1 MPFPV
6 VLIPVAISAVRSLIR
21 YRVRVDQI
29 LAVKKTSDAL
39 PFTLPPL
46 PKVNFQHTSAM
57 AEYFKSE
64 QGQLLLDA
72 ANMSGAFADFESGRP
87 RRTMKKTTD
96 LLKLYY
102 RTTGGRPKSPASRTG
117 SGLNPNAEK
126 ALAYYM
132 VDSYRL
138 STNSATT
145 RILLATADILMEFAG
160 DNAAVFI
167 SNPKTASIAT
177 TLLREFAARHDFN
190 EQSLDSVFKK
200 LLGSAVIAALDNK
213 ESLPDHPALLVLY
226 SALGDVR
233 QKMGKDGDDFIAKI
247 ISAEGFQT
255 VVSSYLTTTA
265 RDPAFLE
272 MLANL
277 SGTKKLDEPKRKL
290 VREVFGATLI
300 TLGKDFQDVLEDP
313 AKLTGVLE
321 AAITTA
327 AANANGI
334 IRVLGD
340 EKPLLSVVLDAVA
353 GRVAS
358 RKDLFDSIG
367 SGELLGAMY
376 KASLEAIAV
385 NPKTIVTQLDVNKTV
400 EKIVA
405 GLAEELSRNSLKTT
419 LEGLK
424 NEKGLPL
431 VSQLVSRG
439 IQVLGDNPQ
448 VLVENNAFGNAIL
461 GSVLEAGADLIR
473 DGLEV
478 EDLLKVAQAGIK
490 SAASNLEFAKMDDQL
505 RTLLLTVG
513 KSVSTG
519 DVKAKLATT
528 EHRRDA
534 LLLLLQAVASNPKVW
549 GEFSRLDK
557 AQPLV
562 TGILDGL
569 TKDPTNLLSGPVMV
583 EAFRQSLR
591 AISRRGTLFLQQEN
605 VSKEVEAVL
614 AKTLE
619 AADLEIGRSMT
630 SEDIPEFLS
639 RVLFTFLKDSLTLA
653 TATGR
658 EKFEEARAR
667 AIVELERRL

>member
-6 VLIPVAISAVRSLIR
+6 ILIPVAISAVRSLIR

-39 PFTLPPL
+39 PFTLPSL
-46 PKVNFQHTSAM
+46 PKVNFEHTSAM
-57 AEYFKSE
+57 TEYFKSE

-72 ANMSGAFADFESGRP
+72 ANMSGTFADFESGRP

-102 RTTGGRPKSPASRTG
+102 RTTDGRLKSPASRTG
-117 SGLNPNAEK
+117 LDFNPNAEK

-145 RILLATADILMEFAG
+145 RILLATADNLMEFAG

-167 SNPKTASIAT
+167 SNPKTGSIVT

-233 QKMGKDGDDFIAKI
+233 QKMGKEGDNFIAKI
-247 ISAEGFQT
+247 ISAEGFQS

-265 RDPAFLE
+265 TDPAFLE

-313 AKLTGVLE
+313 TKLTGVLE

-340 EKPLLSVVLDAVA
+340 EKPLLSVVLETVA
-353 GRVAS
+353 SRVAS
-358 RKDLFDSIG
+358 RKNLFDSIG

-376 KASLEAIAV
+376 KASLEAIV
-385 NPKTIVTQLDVNKTV
+385 ENTKTIVTQLDVNQTV
-400 EKIVA
+400 EMIVA
-405 GLAEELSRNSLKTT
+405 GLAEELSRDSLKTT
-419 LEGLK
+419 LEALK

-439 IQVLGDNPQ
+439 IQVLGENPQ
-448 VLVENNAFGNAIL
+448 VLVANNAFCNAVM

-473 DGLEV
+473 DGLQV
-478 EDLLKVAQAGIK
+478 EDLLNVARVGIK

-505 RTLLLTVG
+505 RTLLPTVG
-513 KSVSTG
+513 KWISIG

-528 EHRRDA
+528 ENRRDA

-549 GEFSRLDK
+549 GNFSQRKL
-557 AQPLV
+557 AQSIV

-569 TKDPTNLLSGPVMV
+569 TKDPTNLLTGPVMV
-583 EAFRQSLR
+583 EAFKQSLR
-591 AISRRGTLFLQQEN
+591 AISRRGTLFLQHEN

-614 AKTLE
+614 AKILE

-639 RVLFTFLKDSLTLA
+639 RILFTFLKDSLTLA
-653 TATGR
+653 TAAGR

>member
-6 VLIPVAISAVRSLIR
+6 VFIPVAISAVRSLIR

-46 PKVNFQHTSAM
+46 PKVDFEHTSVM
-57 AEYFKSE
+57 AKYFKSE
-64 QGQLLLDA
+64 QGQLLLDT

-102 RTTGGRPKSPASRTG
+102 RTTGGRPKSPASRTDL
-117 SGLNPNAEK
+117 GLNPNAEK

-138 STNSATT
+138 STHSATT
-145 RILLATADILMEFAG
+145 GILLATADILMEFAG

-167 SNPKTASIAT
+167 SNPKTASIVT

-247 ISAEGFQT
+247 ISAGGFQT
-255 VVSSYLTTTA
+255 VVSSYLATTA

-277 SGTKKLDEPKRKL
+277 SGTKQLDEPKRKL

-300 TLGKDFQDVLEDP
+300 TLGKDFQNILEDP
-313 AKLTGVLE
+313 VKLTGVLE

-327 AANANGI
+327 AANANGV

-358 RKDLFDSIG
+358 RKDLFDSMG

-400 EKIVA
+400 EMIVA
-405 GLAEELSRNSLKTT
+405 GVAEELSRNSLKTT

-448 VLVENNAFGNAIL
+448 VLVGNNAFGNAIL

-478 EDLLKVAQAGIK
+478 DDLMMVAQVGIK
-490 SAASNLEFAKMDDQL
+490 SAASNLEFAKMDDPL

-528 EHRRDA
+528 ENRRDA

-549 GEFSRLDK
+549 GEFSQRDM

-569 TKDPTNLLSGPVMV
+569 TKDPTNLLTGPLMV

-591 AISRRGTLFLQQEN
+591 GISRRGTLFLQQEN
-605 VSKEVEAVL
+605 VSREVEAVL

-619 AADLEIGRSMT
+619 AADQEIGRSMT

-639 RVLFTFLKDSLTLA
+639 RVLFTFLKDSLTLT

>member
-6 VLIPVAISAVRSLIR
+6 ILIPVAISAVRSLIR

-39 PFTLPPL
+39 PFTLPSL
-46 PKVNFQHTSAM
+46 PKVNFEHTSAM
-57 AEYFKSE
+57 TEYFKSE

-72 ANMSGAFADFESGRP
+72 ANMSGTFADFESGRP

-102 RTTGGRPKSPASRTG
+102 RTTDGRLKSPASRTG
-117 SGLNPNAEK
+117 LDFNPNAEK

-145 RILLATADILMEFAG
+145 RILLATADNLMEFAG

-167 SNPKTASIAT
+167 SNPKTASIVT

-233 QKMGKDGDDFIAKI
+233 QKMGKEGDNFIAKI
-247 ISAEGFQT
+247 ISAEGFQS

-265 RDPAFLE
+265 TDPAFLE

-313 AKLTGVLE
+313 TKLTGVLE

-340 EKPLLSVVLDAVA
+340 EKPLLSVVLEAVA
-353 GRVAS
+353 SRVAS
-358 RKDLFDSIG
+358 RKNLFDSIG

-376 KASLEAIAV
+376 KASLEAIV
-385 NPKTIVTQLDVNKTV
+385 ENTKTIVTQLDVNQTV
-400 EKIVA
+400 EMIVA
-405 GLAEELSRNSLKTT
+405 GLAEELSRDSLKTT
-419 LEGLK
+419 LEALK

-439 IQVLGDNPQ
+439 IQVLGENPQ
-448 VLVENNAFGNAIL
+448 VLVANNAFCNAVM

-473 DGLEV
+473 DGLQV
-478 EDLLKVAQAGIK
+478 EDLLNVARVGIK

-505 RTLLLTVG
+505 RTLLPTVG
-513 KSVSTG
+513 KWISIG

-528 EHRRDA
+528 ENRRDA

-549 GEFSRLDK
+549 GNFSQRKL
-557 AQPLV
+557 AQSIV

-569 TKDPTNLLSGPVMV
+569 TKDPTNLLTGPVMV
-583 EAFRQSLR
+583 KAFKQSLR
-591 AISRRGTLFLQQEN
+591 AISRRGTLFLQHEN

-614 AKTLE
+614 AKILE

-639 RVLFTFLKDSLTLA
+639 RILFTFLKDSLTLA
-653 TATGR
+653 TAAGR

>member
-1 MPFPV
+1 MPLPV

-46 PKVNFQHTSAM
+46 PKVNFEHTSIM
-57 AEYFKSE
+57 ADYFRSE

-145 RILLATADILMEFAG
+145 GILLATADILMEFAG

-167 SNPKTASIAT
+167 SSPKTASIVT

-233 QKMGKDGDDFIAKI
+233 QKMGNDGDDFIAKI

-277 SGTKKLDEPKRKL
+277 SGTNKLDEPKRKL

-300 TLGKDFQDVLEDP
+300 TLGKDFQNVLEDP
-313 AKLTGVLE
+313 AKLTSVLE

-327 AANANGI
+327 AANANGV
-334 IRVLGD
+334 IRMLGD
-340 EKPLLSVVLDAVA
+340 EQPLLSVVLDAVA

-367 SGELLGAMY
+367 SGALLGAMY

-448 VLVENNAFGNAIL
+448 VLVGNNAFGNAIL

-478 EDLLKVAQAGIK
+478 DDLMMVAQVGIK

-513 KSVSTG
+513 KSVNTG

-549 GEFSRLDK
+549 GEFSQRDM

>member
-46 PKVNFQHTSAM
+46 PKVNFEHTSAM

-72 ANMSGAFADFESGRP
+72 ANMSGAFADFESARP

-145 RILLATADILMEFAG
+145 GILLATADILMEFAG

-167 SNPKTASIAT
+167 ANPKTASIVT

-277 SGTKKLDEPKRKL
+277 SGTKKLDEPKRNL

-300 TLGKDFQDVLEDP
+300 TLGKDFQNVLEDP
-313 AKLTGVLE
+313 AKLTGVLD

-327 AANANGI
+327 AANATGI
-334 IRVLGD
+334 IRVLED

-367 SGELLGAMY
+367 SGELLGVMY
-376 KASLEAIAV
+376 KASLQAIAV
-385 NPKTIVTQLDVNKTV
+385 NSKTIVTQLDVNKTV
-400 EKIVA
+400 ERIVA

-424 NEKGLPL
+424 SEKGLPL

-448 VLVENNAFGNAIL
+448 VLVGNNAFGNAIL

-478 EDLLKVAQAGIK
+478 DDLMMVAQVGIK

-549 GEFSRLDK
+549 GEFSQRDM

-569 TKDPTNLLSGPVMV
+569 TKDPTNLLTGPVMV

>member
-6 VLIPVAISAVRSLIR
+6 VLIPVAISAVLALIR

-46 PKVNFQHTSAM
+46 PKVNFEHTSAM
-57 AEYFKSE
+57 AEYFRSQ
-64 QGQLLLDA
+64 QGQLLLDS
-72 ANMSGAFADFESGRP
+72 ANMTGTFVDFVAGRP

-126 ALAYYM
+126 ALTYYL

-167 SNPKTASIAT
+167 SNPKTASIVT

-255 VVSSYLTTTA
+255 VVSSYLTTTV

-300 TLGKDFQDVLEDP
+300 TLGRDLQDVLEDP

-327 AANANGI
+327 AANANGV

-340 EKPLLSVVLDAVA
+340 EQPLLSVVLEAVA

-385 NPKTIVTQLDVNKTV
+385 NSKTIVTQLDVNKTV

-424 NEKGLPL
+424 HEKGLPL
-431 VSQLVSRG
+431 VSQLLSRG
-439 IQVLGDNPQ
+439 IRVLGDNPQ
-448 VLVENNAFGNAIL
+448 LLMENNAFGNAIL

-478 EDLLKVAQAGIK
+478 DDLLKVVQVGIK

-513 KSVSTG
+513 KSVNTG
-519 DVKAKLATT
+519 DVKTKLATT
-528 EHRRDA
+528 ENRRDA

-549 GEFSRLDK
+549 GEFTQRDM

-562 TGILDGL
+562 KGILDGL

-591 AISRRGTLFLQQEN
+591 GISRRGTLFLQREN

-619 AADLEIGRSMT
+619 AADHEIGRSMT
-630 SEDIPEFLS
+630 GEDIPEFLS

-653 TATGR
+653 TVTGR
-658 EKFEEARAR
+658 EKFAEARAR

>member
-6 VLIPVAISAVRSLIR
+6 VLIPVAISAVLALIR

-29 LAVKKTSDAL
+29 LVVKKTSDAL

-46 PKVNFQHTSAM
+46 PKVNFEHTSAM
-57 AEYFKSE
+57 AEYFRSQ
-64 QGQLLLDA
+64 QGQLLLDS
-72 ANMSGAFADFESGRP
+72 ANMTGTFVDFVAGRP

-167 SNPKTASIAT
+167 SNPKTASIVT

-255 VVSSYLTTTA
+255 VVSSYLTTTV

-272 MLANL
+272 MLAKL

-300 TLGKDFQDVLEDP
+300 TLGRDLQDVLEDP
-313 AKLTGVLE
+313 AKLIGVLE

-327 AANANGI
+327 AANANGV

-340 EKPLLSVVLDAVA
+340 EQPILSVVLEAVA

-385 NPKTIVTQLDVNKTV
+385 NSKTIVTQLDVNKTV

-431 VSQLVSRG
+431 VSQLLSRG
-439 IQVLGDNPQ
+439 IRVLGDNPQ
-448 VLVENNAFGNAIL
+448 LLMENNAFGNAIL

-478 EDLLKVAQAGIK
+478 DDLLKVVQVGIK

-513 KSVSTG
+513 KSVNTG
-519 DVKAKLATT
+519 DVKTKLATT
-528 EHRRDA
+528 ENRRDA

-549 GEFSRLDK
+549 GEFTQRDM

-562 TGILDGL
+562 KGILDGL

-591 AISRRGTLFLQQEN
+591 GISRRGTLFLQQEN

-619 AADLEIGRSMT
+619 AADHEIGRSMT
-630 SEDIPEFLS
+630 GEDIPEFLS

-653 TATGR
+653 TVTGR
-658 EKFEEARAR
+658 EKFAEARAR

>member
-6 VLIPVAISAVRSLIR
+6 ILIPVAISAVRSLIR

-46 PKVNFQHTSAM
+46 PKVNFEHTSAM

-72 ANMSGAFADFESGRP
+72 ANMSGTFADFESGRP

-102 RTTGGRPKSPASRTG
+102 RTTGGRPKSPASGTG

-145 RILLATADILMEFAG
+145 RILLATADNLMEFAG

-167 SNPKTASIAT
+167 SNPKTGSIVT
-177 TLLREFAARHDFN
+177 TLLREFATRHDFN

-265 RDPAFLE
+265 TDPVFLE

-277 SGTKKLDEPKRKL
+277 AGTKELDEPKRKL
-290 VREVFGATLI
+290 VREVFGATLT
-300 TLGKDFQDVLEDP
+300 TLGKDFQDILDDP
-313 AKLTGVLE
+313 AKITGVLE

-340 EKPLLSVVLDAVA
+340 EKPLLSVVLEAVA
-353 GRVAS
+353 SRVAS
-358 RKDLFDSIG
+358 RKQLFDSIG

-376 KASLEAIAV
+376 KASLEAIVV
-385 NPKTIVTQLDVNKTV
+385 NPKTIVTQLDVNNAV
-400 EKIVA
+400 EMIVV
-405 GLAEELSRNSLKTT
+405 GLAEELSRHSLKTT

-424 NEKGLPL
+424 NEMGLPL
-431 VSQLVSRG
+431 VSQLVSRA
-439 IQVLGDNPQ
+439 IQVLGENPQ
-448 VLVENNAFGNAIL
+448 VLLKNNAFGNAVM

-473 DGLEV
+473 DGLQV
-478 EDLLKVAQAGIK
+478 EDLLNVARVGIK
-490 SAASNLEFAKMDDQL
+490 SAANNLEFAKMDDPL
-505 RTLLLTVG
+505 RTLLPTVG
-513 KSVSTG
+513 KWISSG

-528 EHRRDA
+528 ENRRDA

-549 GEFSRLDK
+549 GDFSQRK
-557 AQPLV
+557 IAQPMV

-569 TKDPTNLLSGPVMV
+569 TKDPTNLLTGPVMV
-583 EAFRQSLR
+583 EAFKKSLR
-591 AISRRGTLFLQQEN
+591 TISRRGTLLLQQEN
-605 VSKEVEAVL
+605 VSKDVEAVL
-614 AKTLE
+614 VKALE
-619 AADLEIGRSMT
+619 AADQEIGRSMT
-630 SEDIPEFLS
+630 REDLPEFLS
-639 RVLFTFLKDSLTLA
+639 RVLFTFLKDSATLA
-653 TATGR
+653 TANGR

>member
-6 VLIPVAISAVRSLIR
+6 ILIPVAISAVRSLIR

-46 PKVNFQHTSAM
+46 PKVNFEHTSAM

-72 ANMSGAFADFESGRP
+72 ANMSGTFADFESGRP

-102 RTTGGRPKSPASRTG
+102 RTTGGRPKSPASGTG

-145 RILLATADILMEFAG
+145 RILLATADNLMEFAG

-167 SNPKTASIAT
+167 SNPKTGSIVT
-177 TLLREFAARHDFN
+177 TLLREFATRDDFN
-190 EQSLDSVFKK
+190 EQSLESVFKK

-247 ISAEGFQT
+247 ISAGGFQT
-255 VVSSYLTTTA
+255 VVSSYLATTA

-277 SGTKKLDEPKRKL
+277 SGTKQLDEPKRKL
-290 VREVFGATLI
+290 VREVFGATLT
-300 TLGKDFQDVLEDP
+300 TLGKDFQNILEDP
-313 AKLTGVLE
+313 VKLTGVLE

-327 AANANGI
+327 AANANGV

-340 EKPLLSVVLDAVA
+340 EKPLLSCVLDAVA

-358 RKDLFDSIG
+358 RKDLFDSMG

-400 EKIVA
+400 EMIVA
-405 GLAEELSRNSLKTT
+405 GVAEELSRNSLKTT

-448 VLVENNAFGNAIL
+448 VLVGNNAFGNAIL

-478 EDLLKVAQAGIK
+478 DDLMMVAQVGIK

-513 KSVSTG
+513 KSVNTG

-528 EHRRDA
+528 ENRRDA

-549 GEFSRLDK
+549 GEFSQRDM

-562 TGILDGL
+562 TGILNGL
-569 TKDPTNLLSGPVMV
+569 TKDPTNLLTGPLMV

-591 AISRRGTLFLQQEN
+591 GISRRGTLLLQQEN
-605 VSKEVEAVL
+605 VWREVEAVL

-639 RVLFTFLKDSLTLA
+639 RVLFTFLKDSLTLT

-658 EKFEEARAR
+658 EKFEEAQAR